1 MKVNQQIKPFYFDIS
16 NNEIQYFLLE
26 SEKILKSGQL
36 ILGQHTTEFEKAFAE
51 YVLKQD
57 EDFPQ
62 RILFCRSQI
71 KFNFPI

>member
-36 ILGQHTTEFEKAFAE
+36 ILGKHTTEFEKAFAE
-51 YVLKQD
+51 YVGTKYA
-57 EDFPQ
+57 
-62 RILFCRSQI
+62 IAVNS
-71 KFNFPI
+71 